1 MAAAP
6 EKFTVCHSLP
16 SRLRVRVQ
24 DIRRREQGAAALEQW
39 LAGQT
44 GVREVTASPLTGS
57 VTLHFDPA
65 AVPVQTLFDR
75 LEEGISQL
83 PRLLEAAPVTPL
95 PAWGPAVRLPRGP
108 PWPESW
114 GLPFFWVG
122 ISSAPFS
129 WGPPSAPRS
138 WPGPRSSGPCPC
150 GAGPSPTYLT

>member
-6 EKFTVCHSLP
+6 AKFTVCHSLP

-24 DIRRREQGAAALEQW
+24 DIRRREHGAAALEQW

-44 GVREVTASPLTGS
+44 GVREATASPLTGS

-65 AVPVQTLFDR
+65 VVPMQTLFDR

-83 PRLLEAAPVTPL
+83 PRLLKEAPLTPAGLEPRGEPAP
-95 PAWGPAVRLPRGP
+95 GPALARVL
-108 PWPESW
+108 
-114 GLPFFWVG
+114 GLTVFLGWHLISAFFLG
-122 ISSAPFS
+122 APFS
-129 WGPPSAPRS
+129 PRS

-150 GAGPSPTYLT
+150 GAGPSPTYTT